1 MGIER
6 DYDNAQTSALDYD
19 EVRELLDARGDHTE
33 ASEMLAHDN
42 AVVKMT
48 ERGHSDAAIGR
59 FFGAGALKRAKD
71 RLMKFYGVYF
81 ESKDAKKAA
90 KAAGYL

>member
-1 MGIER
+1 MGIQT

-19 EVRELLDARGDHTE
+19 EVRDLLDPRGDHTE

-42 AVVKMT
+42 AILKLT
-48 ERGHSDAAIGR
+48 ERGHSAAAIGR
-59 FFGAGALKRAKD
+59 SFGAGAVKRAED
-71 RLMKFYGVYF
+71 RLMKFYRVYW